1 MRKQL
6 VGISILLGAAF
17 IGYLFSGP
25 IADPRSSAQS
35 TLAIDES
42 HLTPTT
48 PAKQNE
54 PVQLKGL
61 LTQNPDADASSNEAL
76 ISLSGVTKALSTE
89 ALMELHAED
98 ATEFQL
104 TIPLGDEQ
112 VAAELVARDPFAEG
126 ARVTLDDSEL
136 NQDLVRS
143 TKHFVSEDVS
153 SGTHVSLALT
163 DRGTLTGLFGVSGL
177 NYLVSFDQDGL
188 NTRLAERS
196 FVAQA
201 SLMGGVSDVQPRSP
215 RGAVVSP
222 TAQSKSAGGAMGSS
236 DKPFSCSYSSDRA
249 EH

>member
-1 MRKQL
+1 
-6 VGISILLGAAF
+6 
-17 IGYLFSGP
+17 
-25 IADPRSSAQS
+25 
-35 TLAIDES
+35 
-42 HLTPTT
+42 
-48 PAKQNE
+48 
-54 PVQLKGL
+54 
-61 LTQNPDADASSNEAL
+61 
-76 ISLSGVTKALSTE
+76 
-89 ALMELHAED
+89 MELHAED

-112 VAAELVARDPFAEG
+112 VAAQLVARDPFAEG

-163 DRGTLTGLFGVSGL
+163 DRGTLTGLFGVGGL

-201 SLMGGVSDVQPRSP
+201 ALMGGVSDVQPRSP
-215 RGAVVSP
+215 RGAVVNP

-236 DKPFSCSYSSDRA
+236 DKPLAARTPATCKTLRAQLACLDKAVVDLGGAAVGFYSDLYFIDVPAGSRDALFRYRLWWLGQLLRGA
-249 EH
+249 QRGSRSLRQHHLWLSL